1 MQPAASIGI
10 SQHFIQSFSWMLIH
24 SLWQGLLL
32 AVITAVILML
42 TKRTKATVRYNLVF
56 IQFALFLLACG
67 ITFIYEWNR
76 SPLQAAVPGLM
87 DAKAVGSPLLNM
99 NVLSISHIARICMD
113 YFSANAPMIVLLWF
127 VVFLFRAVKMMGSL
141 VYIHR
146 AKNCLVYQPSDEWKA
161 KVDLLCQKLQLKRAV
176 QLLESGYVKMPM
188 VIGHL
193 KPVILVPVGLLA
205 GLPAGQVEAV
215 LLHELAHIRRND
227 YVVNFLQT
235 IAETVFFFNPGL
247 LWISSLLRDERENCC
262 DDIALEQTKN
272 KREFIEALVSFKE
285 HSLYGSK
292 YEVAFP
298 GKKNHLLNRVSRIL
312 NNKNKTL
319 APAEKAF
326 FMAGVITLSA
336 MVATAAIA
344 EVHTAVNKHRKP
356 VPAAA
361 AFVSTKTV
369 ATIKSTGSIDELAI
383 KHIAKLPIPRS
394 AFVAQPAAPKVAVN
408 LLDAIDKMRDRLNV
422 DKASLPSNDDAQS
435 DTQNQQEQNRK
446 DQQDAQRDQAQARL
460 DQIQALKDQEEAHKD
475 QAQAR
480 IDQEQAKKD
489 QAQARIDQ
497 AQAKKNQE
505 DARKQ
510 QQDADQQQAK
520 RNEDQAK
527 LNAEQLIRNQLQ
539 DVRNQEQAK
548 RNQEQAVRNKQQ
560 EKLNEF
566 QASKNQEQ
574 AKRNE
579 EQSVRNQEQAK
590 RNNTSVQE

>member
-1 MQPAASIGI
+1 MQLAASTGTA
-10 SQHFIQSFSWMLIH
+10 QHFIQAFSWMLIH

-32 AVITAVILML
+32 AVFTALILML

-56 IQFALFLLACG
+56 LQFALFLLACG

-76 SPLQAAVPGLM
+76 SPYQSTVPGLVHATVT
-87 DAKAVGSPLLNM
+87 DSGLLPGLN
-99 NVLSISHIARICMD
+99 IAGIRAFANTCMG

-146 AKNCLVYQPSDEWKA
+146 AKNHLVYQPSDEWRA
-161 KVDLLCQKLQLKRAV
+161 KVDLLCQKLQLKKAV

-193 KPVILVPVGLLA
+193 KPVILVPVGLLS

-227 YVVNFLQT
+227 YVVNFMQT

-272 KREFIEALVSFKE
+272 KREFIEALINFKE
-285 HSLYGSK
+285 HSLYGAK

-326 FMAGVITLSA
+326 FLAGVIALSA
-336 MVATAAIA
+336 MVTTAAIA
-344 EVHTAVNKHRKP
+344 EVHSAVNKHRKAMP
-356 VPAAA
+356 IAAA
-361 AFVSTKTV
+361 SAPVKTTT
-369 ATIKSTGSIDELAI
+369 ALKSTITIEAITKREEHLPKPEGS
-383 KHIAKLPIPRS
+383 LP
-394 AFVAQPAAPKVAVN
+394 QPAAPQQPAALAHFLNDMREKLSTDQVTLSTTVN
-408 LLDAIDKMRDRLNV
+408 TQTEE
-422 DKASLPSNDDAQS
+422 QS
-435 DTQNQQEQNRK
+435 QQTESRS
-446 DQQDAQRDQAQARL
+446 DQQQARSEQEQARL
-460 DQIQALKDQEEAHKD
+460 DQVQAV
-475 QAQAR
+475 R
-480 IDQEQAKKD
+480 DQEQAKKD

-497 AQAKKNQE
+497 EQANKDQEQARKDQE
-505 DARKQ
+505 DA
-510 QQDADQQQAK
+510 K
-520 RNEDQAK
+520 RVQEA
-527 LNAEQLIRNQLQ
+527 ARN
-539 DVRNQEQAK
+539 NEQAK
-548 RNQEQAVRNKQQ
+548 RNTEQIRHNQEQVQVNALQAQRNQEQDRLNKIQAKKNADQAVRNEEQAKKNAEQAVRN
-560 EKLNEF
+560 E
-566 QASKNQEQ
+566 EQ
-574 AKRNE
+574 AKKDR
-579 EQSVRNQEQAK
+579 V
-590 RNNTSVQE
+590 SVQN